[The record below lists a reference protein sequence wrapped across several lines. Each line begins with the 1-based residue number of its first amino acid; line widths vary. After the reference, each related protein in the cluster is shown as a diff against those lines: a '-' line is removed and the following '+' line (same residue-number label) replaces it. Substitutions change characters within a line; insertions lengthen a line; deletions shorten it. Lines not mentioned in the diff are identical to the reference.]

1 MIRFSLGQGFFHNIT
16 VREKK
21 GIWQNYIFAQPN
33 SKHKTKTFS
42 KKLDMP
48 LKKNCNFHIKYAKY
62 LFKQEETSKMS
73 DVSLKDFMY
82 SCI

>member
-1 MIRFSLGQGFFHNIT
+1 
-16 VREKK
+16 
-21 GIWQNYIFAQPN
+21 
-33 SKHKTKTFS
+33 
-42 KKLDMP
+42 MP
-48 LKKNCNFHIKYAKY
+48 FKKNCNFHIKYAKY